1 MNLNLTSA
9 TRIGLN
15 MLALFGACAALYLG
29 ARIFIPVIIAVLLA
43 AILWPAANWMT
54 EKLRI
59 PRFAACLTMI
69 IGLVALHLA
78 IIGVFTFAIAKTVEE
93 LPQTETEWAKRYT
106 DIHSNLSKVVPFDL
120 EKSGLQSDPA
130 KSQLFV
136 YLKRFFQEG
145 NGFQSTLGD
154 LSRKAAEH
162 LAEAVLI
169 LFITLF
175 LLLEA
180 QMLADKIRAI
190 FGPSTEVQGR
200 ITRAIAEMAEAV
212 RTYLV
217 WRTIVNMGLTIVLGI
232 FYQQIGVKYW
242 YTWALLTGV
251 LSYVPYL
258 GTIVAGVPPVIDG
271 LVFGS
276 PEIALWVLVFYTCL
290 VTFEGYI
297 IVPWV
302 MGRSMDLNATTVLI
316 SCVFWNFVW
325 GIAGLFLAMPLM
337 AAVKAVC
344 VNTDGWQSWGHLMGS
359 EPPVPLEKLNE
370 MHEKH
375 HDIAAH
381 PVNGEMPNNP
391 PKVVAEGDHH
401 KSG

>member
-1 MNLNLTSA
+1 MNLNLTTA

-15 MLALFGACAALYLG
+15 VLALVAVCAALYLG
-29 ARIFIPVIIAVLLA
+29 AKIFIPTTIAVLLA

-59 PRFAACLTMI
+59 PRFLACLTMI
-69 IGLVALHLA
+69 IGLVVLHML
-78 IIGVFTFAIAKTVEE
+78 IIGAFTFAIARTVEE
-93 LPQTETEWAKRYT
+93 LPKDEQDWASRYK
-106 DIHSNLSKVVPFDL
+106 DIHRNLSKIVPFNLDSVL
-120 EKSGLQSDPA
+120 REDPGQSDV
-130 KSQLFV
+130 FR
-136 YLKRFFQEG
+136 YLKQFFQG
-145 NGFQSTLGD
+145 DGFANFLGK
-154 LSRKAAEH
+154 LSGAGAG
-162 LAEAVLI
+162 LMFEAVLV

-175 LLLEA
+175 LLLEG
-180 QMLADKIRAI
+180 QMLSDKIRAI
-190 FGPSTEVQGR
+190 FGPSVDVQGR
-200 ITRAIAEMAEAV
+200 ITQALAEMAEAV

-217 WRTIVNMGLTIVLGI
+217 WRTIVNMGLTIVLGL
-232 FYQQIGVKYW
+232 FYHQIGVKYW

-271 LVFGS
+271 LLFGG
-276 PEIALWVLVFYTCL
+276 PEIALGVLVFYTGL
-290 VTFEGYI
+290 VTVEGYI

-302 MGRSMDLNATTVLI
+302 MGRSMDLNATTVI
-316 SCVFWNFVW
+316 VSCLFWDFVW

-344 VNTDGWQSWGHLMGS
+344 VNTEGWQSWGHLMGS
-359 EPPVPLEKLNE
+359 EPAVPLDKLNE
-370 MHEKH
+370 MHDKH

-381 PVNGEMPNNP
+381 PINGQMPNNP
-391 PKVVAEGDHH
+391 PKEDAPGDDH

>member
-1 MNLNLTSA
+1 MNLNLTHA

-15 MLALFGACAALYLG
+15 VSAAVAVSAALYLG
-29 ARIFIPVIIAVLLA
+29 AKIFIPVVIAVLLA

-54 EKLRI
+54 TKLRI
-59 PRFAACLTMI
+59 PRFLACLTMV
-69 IGLVALHLA
+69 IGLVLLHLA
-78 IIGVFTFAIAKTVEE
+78 IIAAFTFAIARTVEE
-93 LPQTETEWAKRYT
+93 LPKDEADWAARYK
-106 DIHSNLSKVVPFDL
+106 DIHRNLSRIVPFDL
-120 EKSGLQSDPA
+120 NSVLREDPAQSDVF
-130 KSQLFV
+130 KYFKQ
-136 YLKRFFQEG
+136 FFQG
-145 NGFQSTLGD
+145 DGAANQLGRL
-154 LSRKAAEH
+154 LSAGAGH
-162 LAEAVLI
+162 LFEAVLI

-175 LLLEA
+175 LLLEG

-190 FGPSTEVQGR
+190 FGPGMDVQGR
-200 ITRAIAEMAEAV
+200 ITQALAEMAEAV

-217 WRTIVNMGLTIVLGI
+217 WRTIVNMALTLFLGLIYWKLGI
-232 FYQQIGVKYW
+232 KYW

-271 LVFGS
+271 LLFGG
-276 PEIALWVLVFYTCL
+276 PEIALAVMLVYTCV

-302 MGRSMDLNATTVLI
+302 MGRSMDLNATTVI
-316 SCVFWNFVW
+316 VSCLFWDFVW
-325 GIAGLFLAMPLM
+325 GVAGLFLAMPLM

-344 VNTDGWQSWGHLMGS
+344 VNTEGWQAWGHFMGS
-359 EPPVPLEKLNE
+359 EPPVPLGKLNE

-381 PVNGEMPNNP
+381 TIDGQVPTNP
-391 PKVVAEGDHH
+391 PKQGAPGDDH
-401 KSG
+401 KSS

>member
-1 MNLNLTSA
+1 MNLNLTTA

-15 MLALFGACAALYLG
+15 VLALVAIAAALYLG
-29 ARIFIPVIIAVLLA
+29 AKIFIPVTIAVLLA

-59 PRFAACLTMI
+59 PRFLACLTMI
-69 IGLVALHLA
+69 IGLVTLHML
-78 IIGVFTFAIAKTVEE
+78 IIGVFTFAIARTVEE
-93 LPQTETEWAKRYT
+93 LPQSEAEWAKRYI
-106 DIHSNLSKVVPFDL
+106 DIRSNLQLIVPFDL
-120 EKSGLQSDPA
+120 DKSGLQSDPA
-130 KSQLFV
+130 KSRLYV
-136 YLKRFFQEG
+136 YLKEYFQGG
-145 NGFQSTLGD
+145 NGFQSTLGEW
-154 LSRKAAEH
+154 SRTAAGH
-162 LAEAVLI
+162 LAEAVMI

-180 QMLADKIRAI
+180 QMLADKVRAI
-190 FGPSTEVQGR
+190 FGPSAEVQRR
-200 ITRAIAEMAEAV
+200 ITQAIAEMAEAV

-217 WRTIVNMGLTIVLGI
+217 WRTIVNMGLTIVLGL
-232 FYQQIGVKYW
+232 FYQQIGIKYW

-251 LSYVPYL
+251 LSYVPYI
-258 GTIVAGVPPVIDG
+258 GTIAAGIPPVLDG
-271 LVFGS
+271 LVFGT
-276 PEIALWVLVFYTCL
+276 PEVALWVIVFYTCL

-337 AAVKAVC
+337 AAIKAVC
-344 VNTDGWQSWGHLMGS
+344 VNTEGWQSWGHLMGS
-359 EPPVPLEKLNE
+359 EPPVPLKALNA

-381 PVNGEMPNNP
+381 EVNGEQPMNP
-391 PKVVAEGDHH
+391 PKGDAPGDDH
-401 KSG
+401 KSE